1 MSGLKTR
8 RDLLSTALRSGAGMA
23 TAAAIPGWLP
33 ATALGSGEGSR
44 FRLSIPAGA
53 EQLGVVPFDVEWAEA
68 FDKPIGQG
76 LNGRVIHKLAALTPD
91 TLITPSEHFFVRT
104 GKPAL
109 LGPTDNWKIAVNGLV
124 DEPMDLAVNPLL
136 SLAESQGV
144 HLLECSGNPRRR
156 SFGLM
161 SACEWGGIPAVDLLE
176 LTRPLSSATRVLIG
190 GFDKHT
196 SRGGGVPGASWVFDP
211 GDLEAAGAFF
221 ATHMNG
227 ERLPDDHGYPI
238 RLFIPGWYGCAAAKW
253 VDRIEWVNDLAPA
266 TTQMKEYAS
275 RTGNDGIP
283 ELAGEYVRG
292 EMDLAAM
299 PVRVEKWSEG
309 GQPYYRVVGIAWGG
323 KRTVSRLEIRFNVD
337 APWVPIDDFEHR
349 SVTTWNI
356 WSHTWR
362 PPEAGSYTIRLR
374 FPDST
379 VPTRRIDRGYYDRT
393 VTISDA

>member
-8 RDLLSTALRSGAGMA
+8 RDLLSTALRSGVGMA

-124 DEPMDLAVNPLL
+124 DEPMDLAVNSLL

-161 SACEWGGIPAVDLLE
+161 SACE
-176 LTRPLSSATRVLIG
+176 
-190 GFDKHT
+190 
-196 SRGGGVPGASWVFDP
+196 
-211 GDLEAAGAFF
+211 
-221 ATHMNG
+221 
-227 ERLPDDHGYPI
+227 
-238 RLFIPGWYGCAAAKW
+238 
-253 VDRIEWVNDLAPA
+253 
-266 TTQMKEYAS
+266 
-275 RTGNDGIP
+275 
-283 ELAGEYVRG
+283 
-292 EMDLAAM
+292 
-299 PVRVEKWSEG
+299 
-309 GQPYYRVVGIAWGG
+309 
-323 KRTVSRLEIRFNVD
+323 
-337 APWVPIDDFEHR
+337 
-349 SVTTWNI
+349 
-356 WSHTWR
+356 
-362 PPEAGSYTIRLR
+362 
-374 FPDST
+374 
-379 VPTRRIDRGYYDRT
+379 
-393 VTISDA
+393 

>member
-53 EQLGVVPFDVEWAEA
+53 EQLGIVPFDVEWAEA
-68 FDKPIGQG
+68 FDKPSGQG

-161 SACEWGGIPAVDLLE
+161 SACEWGGIPAADLLE

-253 VDRIEWVNDLAPA
+253 VDRLL
-266 TTQMKEYAS
+266 K
-275 RTGNDGIP
+275 
-283 ELAGEYVRG
+283 
-292 EMDLAAM
+292 
-299 PVRVEKWSEG
+299 
-309 GQPYYRVVGIAWGG
+309 
-323 KRTVSRLEIRFNVD
+323 
-337 APWVPIDDFEHR
+337 
-349 SVTTWNI
+349 
-356 WSHTWR
+356 
-362 PPEAGSYTIRLR
+362 
-374 FPDST
+374 
-379 VPTRRIDRGYYDRT
+379 
-393 VTISDA
+393 